1 MKKVRR
7 ITFHCW
13 DLSLWRGECHRVFVI
28 FARLAKFLNC
38 ATCQSCST
46 TCEFSDQES
55 LVPDEASVEDEKA
68 PDTSGA
74 ATEDDSWVPFDEHE
88 DSPLSGSQ
96 SGLASIDSEPESLEE
111 AGGPS
116 AVMLEESPLPR
127 MFLPGKI
134 VHIYTHRGGYKA
146 AFVPRAF
153 RELRRIS
160 LAGNML
166 SDHTCKA
173 YYEALLEVRTV
184 RSAPEG
190 LPRWTAFDEDDTWYG
205 NAADWLMNVLRFS
218 LIC

>member
-1 MKKVRR
+1 LL
-7 ITFHCW
+7 
-13 DLSLWRGECHRVFVI
+13 LSPARVSQL
-28 FARLAKFLNC
+28 RNL
-38 ATCQSCST
+38 SYSDE
-46 TCEFSDQES
+46 CEFSDHES
-55 LVPDEASVEDEKA
+55 LVPDESSADDDA
-68 PDTSGA
+68 PHTSGTA
-74 ATEDDSWVPFDEHE
+74 AEDDSWVPFDEHE
-88 DSPLSGSQ
+88 NSPLSGSQ
-96 SGLASIDSEPESLEE
+96 SGLASLDSESESIEE

-116 AVMLEESPLPR
+116 AVMLEETPLPR

-173 YYEALLEVRTV
+173 YYEALLEVQTV

-190 LPRWTAFDEDDTWYG
+190 LPRWTAFDEDDTWYEST
-205 NAADWLMNVLRFS
+205 AALL
-218 LIC
+218 

>member
-1 MKKVRR
+1 
-7 ITFHCW
+7 
-13 DLSLWRGECHRVFVI
+13 
-28 FARLAKFLNC
+28 
-38 ATCQSCST
+38 
-46 TCEFSDQES
+46 
-55 LVPDEASVEDEKA
+55 
-68 PDTSGA
+68 
-74 ATEDDSWVPFDEHE
+74 VPFDEHE
-88 DSPLSGSQ
+88 NSPLSASQ
-96 SGLASIDSEPESLEE
+96 SGLASIDSQSESIEE

-116 AVMLEESPLPR
+116 AVMLEETPLPR

-173 YYEALLEVRTV
+173 YYEGLLEVQTV

-190 LPRWTAFDEDDTWYG
+190 LPRWTAFDEDDTWYESF
-205 NAADWLMNVLRFS
+205 AALPLPSSRFALLANFFSVSAHVAQVDSHGQARRTLKLKKLVINTIVGRVDRWCAILARSSEFPS
-218 LIC
+218 LL

>member
-1 MKKVRR
+1 MV
-7 ITFHCW
+7 
-13 DLSLWRGECHRVFVI
+13 SSS
-28 FARLAKFLNC
+28 FLLPSQEFL
-38 ATCQSCST
+38 TCTTCLSCSDES
-46 TCEFSDQES
+46 EFSDQES
-55 LVPDEASVEDEKA
+55 LVPDEASVGDDNA
-68 PDTSGA
+68 PDTSGPA
-74 ATEDDSWVPFDEHE
+74 AEDDSWVPFDEHE

-111 AGGPS
+111 TGGPS
-116 AVMLEESPLPR
+116 AVMLEETPLPR

-134 VHIYTHRGGYKA
+134 AHIYTHRGGYKA

-173 YYEALLEVRTV
+173 YYEALREVQTL

-205 NAADWLMNVLRFS
+205 NAADLLTNVHPFFA
-218 LIC
+218 